1 MAINVVTWVWDNSPH
16 SGTALLLL
24 LAIADNTH
32 DDGGG
37 AYPSIKTL
45 AKKARIS
52 ERNVHYGLRELITS
66 GSLRCEYKAGPHG
79 VNVYA
84 VVMEDNAA
92 SITVKQCSQCNVLQG
107 NTTTNEVN
115 HNIEEDEKQAGPC
128 NPASKTLQSS
138 AGNPAI
144 AIAPDPLRSVI
155 DPSLRSRRSRAAA
168 PPIPPFGVP
177 GDRLDPSQ
185 IPRKGSSQQEGG
197 FRGKP

>member
-1 MAINVVTWVWDNSPH
+1 MAISVVTWVWDNSPH

-52 ERNVHYGLRELITS
+52 ERNVHYGLKELITS

-79 VNVYA
+79 VNVYT

-107 NTTTNEVN
+107 NQRNNLNEAPLDGGE
-115 HNIEEDEKQAGPC
+115 IDQTLQSSAE
-128 NPASKTLQSS
+128 TLQSS

-155 DPSLRSRRSRAAA
+155 DPSVRARRSRAAA
-168 PPIPPFGVP
+168 LPVPPFGVP

-185 IPRKGSSQQEGG
+185 IPRTSGSQQEGG